1 MVSHPQPANETYANL
16 AKVEDAIIFI
26 QFRAFGD
33 AETTSALEA

>member
-1 MVSHPQPANETYANL
+1 MQIASENNTNL

-33 AETTSALEA
+33 AETTSALAA

>member
-1 MVSHPQPANETYANL
+1 MQTASETNTNF